1 MRIALAAERSRANA
15 HSISQRIAV
24 SDVQFNHRD
33 VLRVATLGAGA
44 WRLDGE
50 VGSLTPGKRADI
62 PIVDLRQPHLDGVGD
77 PVFAMLMRAAP
88 ADVHTVIVDGELL
101 KSEGRL
107 VGDIVESAQ
116 ARLRCSRD
124 KLGRR

>member
-1 MRIALAAERSRANA
+1 
-15 HSISQRIAV
+15 
-24 SDVQFNHRD
+24 
-33 VLRVATLGAGA
+33 
-44 WRLDGE
+44 
-50 VGSLTPGKRADI
+50 
-62 PIVDLRQPHLDGVGD
+62 
-77 PVFAMLMRAAP
+77 MLMRAAP

>member
-1 MRIALAAERSRANA
+1 MRIQYRNA
-15 HSISQRIAV
+15 SPSAMCSLVIAT
-24 SDVQFNHRD
+24 FCGWRPW
-33 VLRVATLGAGA
+33 GAGA

-88 ADVHTVIVDGELL
+88 ADVHTVIVDGEVL

-124 KLGRR
+124 KLGRP